1 MEDSYERVID
11 YVRISVTDRCNL
23 RCVYCMPEEGV
34 VSVPHSHILSYDE
47 IIHMCKV
54 FASLGVK
61 KIKLTGGEPLVRKH
75 LYALVSGLKGLE
87 GIEEVTLT
95 TNGILL
101 EEQAEELVK
110 AGVDAI
116 NISLDTLDEKRY
128 FAITRGG
135 NVEAVLSGMKKML
148 SYPNIPIKINCVPN
162 DISDQE
168 ILDIAKL
175 AKEYPVH
182 VRFIELMPIGTGKA
196 LVEEHKENYD
206 QETRLRNVLEEAFGT
221 MKSYENILGNG
232 PSQYYELEGFK
243 GKIGFISAMSHKF
256 CNKCNRV
263 RVTAEGYLKT
273 CLQYEIGEDL
283 FDLLRNGGSDEEIT
297 ERIQKAIYK
306 KPKAHEFLEKD
317 LNEGE
322 HKSMSQIGG

>member
-1 MEDSYERVID
+1 MEDSYQRVID

-34 VSVPHSHILSYDE
+34 VSVPHSRILRYDE
-47 IIHMCKV
+47 IIHMCEV

-75 LYALVSGLKGLE
+75 LHALVSGIKAVK

-101 EEQAEELVK
+101 EEQAEDLVK
-110 AGVDAI
+110 AGLDAV
-116 NISLDTLDEKRY
+116 NISLDTLDSKRY
-128 FAITRGG
+128 HAITRGG
-135 NVEAVLSGMKKML
+135 NVEAVLSGMEKML
-148 SYPNIPIKINCVPN
+148 SCSKIPVKINCVPN
-162 DISDQE
+162 DISNQE
-168 ILDIAKL
+168 ILEIANL

-182 VRFIELMPIGTGKA
+182 VRFIELMPIGTGKS
-196 LVEEHKENYD
+196 LVEEHMEDYD
-206 QETRLRNVLEEAFGT
+206 QETRLRNLLEQVFGT
-221 MKSYENILGNG
+221 MKPYEKVLGNG

-283 FDLLRNGGSDEEIT
+283 FDLLRNGGSDKEIEEKI
-297 ERIQKAIYK
+297 RMAISK

-317 LNEGE
+317 LDEGE

>member
-1 MEDSYERVID
+1 MEDSYQRVID
-11 YVRISVTDRCNL
+11 YLRISVTDRCNL

-34 VSVPHSHILSYDE
+34 VSVPHAQILSYDE
-47 IIHMCKV
+47 IIHLCRV

-75 LYALVSGLKGLE
+75 LHTLVSGIKKVE

-101 EEQAEELVK
+101 EEQAEALVK
-110 AGVDAI
+110 AGIGAV
-116 NISLDTLDEKRY
+116 NISLDTLDAKRY
-128 FAITRGG
+128 FSITRGG
-135 NVEAVLSGMKKML
+135 DVEAVLSGMKKML
-148 SYPNIPIKINCVPN
+148 SYPEIPVKINCVLN
-162 DISDQE
+162 DISNHE
-168 ILDIAKL
+168 ILEIANL

-182 VRFIELMPIGTGKA
+182 VRFIELMPIGMGKSLA
-196 LVEEHKENYD
+196 QGHVGDYD
-206 QETRLRNVLEEAFGT
+206 QENRIRNLLKEYFGE
-221 MKSYENILGNG
+221 MKVYDKILGNG
-232 PSQYYELEGFK
+232 PSQYYEVDGFK

-256 CNKCNRV
+256 CDKCNRV

-283 FDLLRNGGSDEEIT
+283 FRLLREGGSDEEIA
-297 ERIQKAIYK
+297 ERIQKAIYS
-306 KPKAHEFLEKD
+306 KPKAHEFLEQNLD
-317 LNEGE
+317 EEE